1 MEKRHKEAIHIRNN
15 SAKVICIKE
24 YLTTLG
30 ITALEIFKITVLK
43 NEL

>member
-15 SAKVICIKE
+15 SEKAIFIKE